1 MKKSILSLIAL
12 FVFQLILAQ
21 APNKM
26 SYQAVVRDSDNNLVS
41 NQAVG
46 LKVSILAG
54 AVDGSVVYEETHN
67 TNSNINGLVSVV
79 IGEGSNQSGNFAT
92 VSWAASSHFIKT
104 EIDPTGGTNY
114 TITGTQQLLSVPYAM
129 HANTADNLGGVE
141 GTEVGEMLYW
151 DGNNWVTIP
160 NGEDQDVLINCDGIP
175 TWGFCRPELTT
186 AVNGFISATTAS
198 IRGHITYEPGITFIS
213 RGICYSTNPNPTTAD
228 TTRPANTLSFGTWT
242 AGLAELSPNTTYYA
256 KSYGIFN
263 TSIGSQTYYGNEISF
278 TTSATLGPGD
288 YYPEEGGVIFYVLQ
302 PGDPGYDANELHG
315 LIVSTESPSP
325 FFRSFGCEGT
335 LIGTSE
341 NVLSGQN
348 NTTLILT
355 SCSSSQAATTCN
367 NFESMGFND
376 WYLPSKDELIEL
388 FQKKANV
395 NATLLTIE
403 PYDILDPTSHA
414 SSSEINADE
423 YYVVYT
429 SGYISIYNYDKS
441 QSSKVRPIR
450 TF

>member
-160 NGEDQDVLINCDGIP
+160 LGTKGQSLVLCDENKPQWGYCISTALNGPITSQTARIKGEINGAS
-175 TWGFCRPELTT
+175 E
-186 AVNGFISATTAS
+186 ISE
-198 IRGHITYEPGITFIS
+198 I
-213 RGICYSTNPNPTTAD
+213 GICYSTNPNPTTSDFKKAQNLVTYGVW
-228 TTRPANTLSFGTWT
+228 TTNIGNLT
-242 AGLAELSPNTTYYA
+242 PNTTYYA
-256 KSYGIFN
+256 RAYAISDTG
-263 TSIGSQTYYGNEISF
+263 TRYGNEVNF
-278 TTSATLGPGD
+278 TTTNTLGLGD
-288 YYPEEGGVIFYVLQ
+288 YYPEQGGFIIYLLQ
-302 PGDPGYDANELHG
+302 PTDPGYDPNTPHG
-315 LIVSTESPSP
+315 LIVSVSYNGNATASWVCTST
-325 FFRSFGCEGT
+325 FLG
-335 LIGTSE
+335 GTSTDLFTGLNNTNIMLNNCQE
-341 NVLSGQN
+341 TGNQN
-348 NTTLILT
+348 NIADK
-355 SCSSSQAATTCN
+355 CNEYSSH
-367 NFESMGFND
+367 GFND
-376 WYLPSKDELIEL
+376 WYAPSLNELEQIYFIRGVINATIIEL
-388 FQKKANV
+388 NLGGPIQ
-395 NATLLTIE
+395 
-403 PYDILDPTSHA
+403 PDRHW
-414 SSSEINADE
+414 SSSEIDANTASSFSFGNG
-423 YYVVYT
+423 T
-429 SGYISIYNYDKS
+429 IGNNPKSHNMSI
-441 QSSKVRPIR
+441 RPIR